1 MRAPSRKPVCSR
13 VPAVAILN
21 ASMDP
26 EARGTADV
34 TERKKPVADQE
45 TPSTAQ
51 DASVVEEGVDDVAGE
66 TPATDAPEA
75 GRGPGLDDT
84 GDATPLGGVPME
96 PTVERARRLQE
107 QLDEAQ
113 DRHLRLAAE
122 FDNFRKRVA
131 RERVELSDRAQAALV
146 ARLLDVVDDVD
157 RLEETASASAT
168 PEALAEGMVL
178 VARKLRKE
186 LEAAGLTRIDPVDQ
200 PFNPGQHEAVAATPT
215 TDPAADQRVAA
226 TFQVGYQFK
235 GTLVRPARVQV
246 YTAQGTV

>member
-1 MRAPSRKPVCSR
+1 M
-13 VPAVAILN
+13 
-21 ASMDP
+21 
-26 EARGTADV
+26 
-34 TERKKPVADQE
+34 TERKKPMAHEE
-45 TPSTAQ
+45 TLPATG
-51 DASVVEEGVDDVAGE
+51 DEPVVGE
-66 TPATDAPEA
+66 TPESDSA
-75 GRGPGLDDT
+75 PGLDDT
-84 GDATPLGGVPME
+84 GDPPPHGGVPLE
-96 PTVERARRLQE
+96 PTAERARRLQE

-131 RERVELSDRAQAALV
+131 RERIELTDRAQAALV

-157 RLEETASASAT
+157 RLEATASASAT
-168 PEALAEGMVL
+168 PEALAEGMIL

-200 PFNPGQHEAVAATPT
+200 PFNPGEHEAVAATPT
-215 TDPAADQRVAA
+215 TDAASDQRVAA

-246 YTAQGTV
+246 YTAQGSV

>member
-1 MRAPSRKPVCSR
+1 M
-13 VPAVAILN
+13 
-21 ASMDP
+21 
-26 EARGTADV
+26 
-34 TERKKPVADQE
+34 TERKKPMAHEE
-45 TPSTAQ
+45 TLSTTG
-51 DASVVEEGVDDVAGE
+51 DEPVMEE
-66 TPATDAPEA
+66 APEA
-75 GRGPGLDDT
+75 DSAPGEDDT
-84 GDATPLGGVPME
+84 GDQPPHGGVPLE
-96 PTVERARRLQE
+96 PPAERARRLQE

-131 RERVELSDRAQAALV
+131 RERIELTDRAQAALV

-157 RLEETASASAT
+157 RLEATASASAT
-168 PEALAEGMVL
+168 PEALAEGMIL

-200 PFNPGQHEAVAATPT
+200 PFNPGEHEAVAATPT
-215 TDPAADQRVAA
+215 TDPASDQRVAA

-246 YTAQGTV
+246 YTAQGSV

>member
-1 MRAPSRKPVCSR
+1 M
-13 VPAVAILN
+13 
-21 ASMDP
+21 
-26 EARGTADV
+26 
-34 TERKKPVADQE
+34 TERKKPMAHEE
-45 TPSTAQ
+45 TLPATG
-51 DASVVEEGVDDVAGE
+51 DEPVVEE
-66 TPATDAPEA
+66 TPVSDSA
-75 GRGPGLDDT
+75 PGLDDT
-84 GDATPLGGVPME
+84 GDPPPHGGVPLE
-96 PTVERARRLQE
+96 PTAERARRLQE

-131 RERVELSDRAQAALV
+131 RERIELTDRAQAALV

-157 RLEETASASAT
+157 RLEATASASAT
-168 PEALAEGMVL
+168 PEALAEGMIL

-200 PFNPGQHEAVAATPT
+200 PFNPGEHEAVAATPT
-215 TDPAADQRVAA
+215 TDAASDQRVAA

-246 YTAQGTV
+246 YTAQGSV

>member
-1 MRAPSRKPVCSR
+1 M
-13 VPAVAILN
+13 
-21 ASMDP
+21 
-26 EARGTADV
+26 

-45 TPSTAQ
+45 TLSTSQ
-51 DASVVEEGVDDVAGE
+51 DASVVEEGE
-66 TPATDAPEA
+66 TGGDPGRDA
-75 GRGPGLDDT
+75 T
-84 GDATPLGGVPME
+84 GDTTPLGGVPVE
-96 PTVERARRLQE
+96 PTAERAHRLQE

-131 RERVELSDRAQAALV
+131 RERLELTDRAQAALV
-146 ARLLDVVDDVD
+146 ARLLDVVDDID
-157 RLEETASASAT
+157 RLEATASASAT
-168 PEALAEGMVL
+168 PEALAEGMIL

-200 PFNPGQHEAVAATPT
+200 AFNPGEHEAVAATPT
-215 TDPAADQRVAA
+215 TDPASDQRVAA

>member
-1 MRAPSRKPVCSR
+1 M
-13 VPAVAILN
+13 
-21 ASMDP
+21 
-26 EARGTADV
+26 
-34 TERKKPVADQE
+34 TERKKRVAEEE
-45 TPSTAQ
+45 TLSTAG
-51 DASVVEEGVDDVAGE
+51 DAPVVEE
-66 TPATDAPEA
+66 APEA
-75 GRGPGLDDT
+75 GSAPGLDDT
-84 GDATPLGGVPME
+84 GDPTPHGGVPLE
-96 PTVERARRLQE
+96 PTAERAHRLQE

-131 RERVELSDRAQAALV
+131 RERLELTDRAQAALV

-157 RLEETASASAT
+157 RLEATATTAMT
-168 PEALAEGMVL
+168 PEALHEGMVL

-186 LEAAGLTRIDPVDQ
+186 LEAAGLNRIDPVGQ
-200 PFNPGQHEAVAATPT
+200 PFNPGEHEAVAATPT